1 MLWRSLAGVIMLAVA
16 VCACQEPKQ
25 NGPALVSGIGN
36 VRVIEASY
44 VASGD
49 VASGL
54 GGANVTWIVA
64 RIELTNDQTL
74 PLYPDIG
81 KFALIDGQ
89 SNRFIATDSG
99 SMVFTGVSN
108 SRAPLAPGEKRE
120 FTIGFR
126 ANQNTTGTIA
136 YEY

>member
-1 MLWRSLAGVIMLAVA
+1 MLWKSLASVVMLVVA

-25 NGPALVSGIGN
+25 SVAALVGGIGN
-36 VRVIEASY
+36 VRVIAASY
-44 VASGD
+44 VASGEA
-49 VASGL
+49 ASGL
-54 GGANVTWIVA
+54 SGGSATWILA
-64 RIELTNDQTL
+64 RVELTNDQTL
-74 PLYPDIG
+74 PLYPDVA
-81 KFALIDGQ
+81 KFALIDRQ

-99 SMVFTGVSN
+99 SVVFAGSAN

-126 ANQNTTGTIA
+126 AGQNTTGTIA